1 MLRQLEEYFN
11 NRMKSWFDELLQE
24 ESTFKFHFRP
34 VLINQEKRG
43 HFSTS
48 TLLKY
53 IQELNKYYEGNQNKH
68 INLASAIAFVVKKLN
83 DLLAEKDEVPEDH
96 VLRKISHFTE
106 KNGVVSGFF
115 SDKQAIEE
123 LIESTKEMIY
133 SDEELSEHV
142 TEDPELL
149 QEESQESDMDD
160 DAEIPS
166 PDGATL
172 GVVESVFREV
182 HGLPTSIGFVP
193 KAIAKIHLNDSKF
206 DSVLEKVGDSRYIW
220 IQHIFHNSWEWQGIS
235 LKDELKAS
243 SQNSEISLERCS
255 TWSLAQVDKVE
266 GKIIWISGAK
276 ILHNTSIFGIES
288 FKTKPFLELLKD
300 VPKIDYF
307 SSNLLEKISLN
318 CSDDLSPEDIVNEE
332 IEKFYPKMK
341 SITYSESVLKELKGI
356 VEQGKLDF
364 YSTTDEA
371 ISALNLVLSMEP
383 IWILTQ
389 TKILLKNIYAVA
401 FDNLMVI
408 YEKWGE
414 CIQVVKLVW
423 STHFIETGTQHTKE
437 WLDTFSTVLG
447 LERLLTSN

>member
-48 TLLKY
+48 SLFKY
-53 IQELNKYYEGNQNKH
+53 IQEHNKYYEGDLNKH
-68 INLASAIAFVVKKLN
+68 INLPSAIAFVVQNLN
-83 DLLAEKDEVPEDH
+83 DLLTEKDEVSEDH
-96 VLRKISHFTE
+96 VLHKISHFTE

-123 LIESTKEMIY
+123 LVESTKEMIY
-133 SDEELSEHV
+133 SDEDLSEHV

-160 DAEIPS
+160 DAEIES
-166 PDGATL
+166 SDSATL
-172 GVVESVFREV
+172 GFVESVFREV
-182 HGLPTSIGFVP
+182 HGLPTLFGFVP
-193 KAIAKIHLNDSKF
+193 KALAKIHLNDLKF
-206 DSVLEKVGDSRYIW
+206 DSVLEKVGETRYIW
-220 IQHIFHNSWEWQGIS
+220 IQHIFHNNWEWQIIS
-235 LKDELKAS
+235 LKDEIKAS
-243 SQNSEISLERCS
+243 SQNSERSSERWN
-255 TWSLAQVDKVE
+255 TWSLAQVDKVD
-266 GKIIWISGAK
+266 GKTIWISGAI
-276 ILHNTSIFGIES
+276 ILHGTPIFAIES
-288 FKTKPFLELLKD
+288 FNTKPFQELSKE
-300 VPKIDYF
+300 VPKIDSF
-307 SSNLLEKISLN
+307 SSKLIEKISLN
-318 CSDDLSPEDIVNEE
+318 CNDDLSPEDIINEE
-332 IEKFYPKMK
+332 IEKFYPEMK
-341 SITYSESVLKELKGI
+341 SITYSDSVLKELKGI

-364 YSTTDEA
+364 YYTIDEV
-371 ISALNLVLSMEP
+371 ISALNFVLSTEP
-383 IWILTQ
+383 IWIITQ
-389 TKILLKNIYAVA
+389 TKVLQKNIYAVA

-414 CIQVVKLVW
+414 CIKVVKLVW
-423 STHFIETGTQHTKE
+423 STHFIETGSQHTKE